1 MWLLVCLEL
10 DGEIGMTSSNLRYN
24 YEMEFGHKTRSIFNA
39 FGEILKRVANGV
51 ATEIE
56 SSPLERRLSDGC
68 ELMGEYN
75 FRTGKLDRG
84 SDPIGWYEDDV

>member
-1 MWLLVCLEL
+1 
-10 DGEIGMTSSNLRYN
+10 
-24 YEMEFGHKTRSIFNA
+24 MEFGHITRSLINA
-39 FGEILKRVANGV
+39 FGHILKPVADSV

-56 SSPLERRLSDGC
+56 SSPLERRLSDGS

-75 FRTGKLDRG
+75 FRTSKMDCG